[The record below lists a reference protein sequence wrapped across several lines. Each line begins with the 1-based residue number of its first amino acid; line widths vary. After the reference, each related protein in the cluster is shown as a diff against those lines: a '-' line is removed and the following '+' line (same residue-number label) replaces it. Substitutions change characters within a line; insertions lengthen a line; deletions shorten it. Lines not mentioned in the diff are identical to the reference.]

1 MSPAVYRKIFSL
13 AHGYW
18 TFPFLLL
25 SLAAQQGAQVV
36 GSYALVWWQ
45 EDAFNQPM
53 GFCKSFC
60 RSKYPF
66 RRLTSSCADEG
77 IYAML
82 GVLQAVFSF
91 LMGEPAAPQAKCF
104 RR

>member
-1 MSPAVYRKIFSL
+1 MLSALFLEKVRFDLSSSRHALSLTDPVLTTVYRKIFSL

-53 GFCKSFC
+53 GFCESFGATDLH
-60 RSKYPF
+60 SKF
-66 RRLTSSCADEG
+66 
-77 IYAML
+77 
-82 GVLQAVFSF
+82 
-91 LMGEPAAPQAKCF
+91 
-104 RR
+104 